1 MLHKFHMPLAAL
13 LCCAASMPAAATCML
28 SKAPLA
34 NARIILKSQV
44 GKTLLKRTTQAD
56 GKLTLNHLRPG
67 AWWAQIG
74 PSGQKV
80 AVTVAADGTLSL
92 LAETQTTSCHAPP
105 HPNSPPLSPP
115 SVIKVITQ
123 L

>member
-1 MLHKFHMPLAAL
+1 MLHMFRLPFAL
-13 LCCAASMPAAATCML
+13 LFCVATAMPVAATCML

-34 NARIILKSQV
+34 NARIILKPQGAKASI
-44 GKTLLKRTTQAD
+44 KRSTQAD
-56 GKLTLNHLRPG
+56 GTLQLSRLRPG

-80 AVTVAADGTLSL
+80 AVTVAADGKLSL

-105 HPNSPPLSPP
+105 HPNSPPPSPP
-115 SVIKVITQ
+115 SVMQVIKQI
-123 L
+123 

>member
-1 MLHKFHMPLAAL
+1 
-13 LCCAASMPAAATCML
+13 ML

-34 NARIILKSQV
+34 NARIILKPQV
-44 GKTLLKRTTQAD
+44 GKASLKRTTQAD

-80 AVTVAADGTLSL
+80 AVTVAADGVLSL

-105 HPNSPPLSPP
+105 HPNSPPSSPP